1 MKALSLIVAAAT
13 VSFAI
18 SVPAQEMPGGL
29 WEIKTKMDIPGMPPE
44 LVGKFGS
51 RTITQ
56 CVKSGEKKWSE
67 QRNPND
73 RAEKQCEPAESKV
86 EGNKVTWKVKC
97 KDGTSM
103 DGIVTH
109 NGKVAYTMDMVMKSE
124 RGTMKMHSE
133 GKRIAATCQKSD
145 ESLK

>member
-1 MKALSLIVAAAT
+1 MKALSLIIAAAT

-44 LVGKFGS
+44 MVGKFGS
-51 RTITQ
+51 STITQ

-73 RAEKQCEPAESKV
+73 RGEKQCEPAESKV

-103 DGIVTH
+103 DGTVTH
-109 NGKVAYTMDMVMKSE
+109 NGKDAYTMDMVMNSE
-124 RGTMKMHSE
+124 RGNMKMHSE

>member
-1 MKALSLIVAAAT
+1 MKALLLIVTIAALSYA
-13 VSFAI
+13 ANA
-18 SVPAQEMPGGL
+18 PAQEMPGGL

-44 LVGKFGS
+44 MVGKFGS
-51 RTITQ
+51 RTMTH
-56 CVKSGEKKWSE
+56 CVKPGERKWSE

-73 RAEKQCEPAESKV
+73 RGDKQCEPAESKV

-103 DGIVTH
+103 DGTVTH
-109 NGKVAYTMDMVMKSE
+109 NGKDAYTMDMLMNSA
-124 RGTMKMHSE
+124 RGNMKMHSE

>member
-1 MKALSLIVAAAT
+1 MKAVLLIVTITAL
-13 VSFAI
+13 SFAANA
-18 SVPAQEMPGGL
+18 PAQEMPGGL

-44 LVGKFGS
+44 MAGKMGA
-51 RTITQ
+51 RTVTQ
-56 CVKSGEKKWSE
+56 CVKPGEKKWSE

-73 RAEKQCEPAESKV
+73 RGEKQCEPAESKV

-97 KDGTSM
+97 KDGFTAE
-103 DGIVTH
+103 GTVTH
-109 NGKVAYTMDMVMKSE
+109 NGKDAYTGDALINSAG
-124 RGTMKMHSE
+124 GTLKMHSE